1 MMITVRNEFHD
12 TTARIRA
19 SIGDT
24 LTPSQVKRCRRTL
37 CGVEGC
43 TCGGALSER
52 GQQHDDE
59 GRAFDAIAIG
69 SDSVRLEG

>member
-1 MMITVRNEFHD
+1 MITVRNEFHNSA
-12 TTARIRA
+12 ARIRA
-19 SIGDT
+19 SIGDV
-24 LTPSQVKRCRRTL
+24 LTASQVRRCRRTL

-59 GRAFDAIAIG
+59 GRPFNVIAIG
-69 SDSVRLEG
+69 ADEVMLEG